1 VIQGRP
7 VFSILL
13 LATRWLAAWL
23 GPDAMGAVRLGAILL
38 LAVYGFL
45 AFRILDR
52 HLGETL
58 AAFAAA
64 VALLTLPAFQLY
76 VAAAP
81 WLTVALVMSALAF
94 LMARRA
100 LESGTASRRA
110 RLIALLAAVAGLG
123 LSLGVYQAVAQ
134 VYVAFVLLAYL
145 FEARPADKATVAR
158 YAGYAGLW
166 AASLLAYWILWSL
179 VFRYFFPTLIE
190 NRYSPSNLASNP
202 IEKLASFFGPRLTQ
216 VFNLWDVASGG
227 DARSIIWYGV
237 AALLMAGV
245 TADARRRL
253 RERGLAGLA
262 ETGLRAAAVLV
273 AWIASDAAALAS
285 RAAIN
290 TYTTAAALSQAVFFT
305 LLWAIF
311 VILAAI
317 PGRTRR
323 SLASISLL
331 AATIGA
337 IAAQSSV
344 LRYFTTPLA
353 REAVLVR
360 GAILAAARDEQTP
373 DPIIV
378 RIVDKAA
385 TERAYAEY
393 SWNNLNHEFYVDW
406 FVRNQLWQLG
416 LDQRVA
422 IIAIDRTGKRLPPMQ
437 IGPAREI
444 GARPLCIDL
453 RPALAGIGHLPG
465 GVGADRDPDCGAS
478 ADGRR

>member
-1 VIQGRP
+1 V
-7 VFSILL
+7 LL
-13 LATRWLAAWL
+13 LATRRLAGWL
-23 GPDAMGAVRLGAILL
+23 GPDAMGTVRLAAILL
-38 LAVYGFL
+38 LALYGFL
-45 AFRILDR
+45 AFRVLDR
-52 HLGETL
+52 HLGDPR
-58 AAFAAA
+58 AAFAAV

-81 WLTVALVMSALAF
+81 WLTVALLLSTLAF
-94 LMARRA
+94 LVARRA
-100 LESGTASRRA
+100 LEGGTASRRA

-145 FEARPADKATVAR
+145 FEPRPADKATVVR

-166 AASLLAYWILWSL
+166 AASLLAYWILWGL

-190 NRYSPSNLASNP
+190 NRYSPGNLASNP
-202 IEKLASFFGPRLTQ
+202 IEKLTSFFGPRLAQ

-227 DARSIIWYGV
+227 NARSIVWYGV
-237 AALLMAGV
+237 AALLIAGF

-253 RERGLAGLA
+253 RERGFAGLA
-262 ETGLRAAAVLV
+262 EIGFRAAAVLL
-273 AWIASDAAALAS
+273 AWIASDTAVLAS
-285 RAAIN
+285 RTTIN

-305 LLWAIF
+305 LLWAI
-311 VILAAI
+311 VAILAVI
-317 PGRTRR
+317 PGRMPRG
-323 SLASISLL
+323 LAGISFL
-331 AATIGA
+331 AATIGG

-360 GAILAAARDEQTP
+360 AEILAATEEGQAP

-378 RIVDKAA
+378 RVVDKAA

-393 SWNNLNHEFYVDW
+393 GWNNLNHEFYVDW

-416 LDQRVA
+416 LDQQVT
-422 IIAIDRTGKRLPPMQ
+422 IIAIDRTGNRLPPMQ
-437 IGPAREI
+437 VGPRRKV
-444 GARPLCIDL
+444 GARPVCIDL
-453 RPALAGIGHLPG
+453 RPILAGIGRLPG
-465 GVGADRDPDCGAS
+465 AVPDPSSLPGRNRDCGA
-478 ADGRR
+478 ATNDRR